1 MERFY
6 NMITSFIYRSQMD
19 NLQVRGLRNQTARP
33 NASNPGLGLQD
44 QTARPNASNPGP
56 DTSLQ
61 SQIRG
66 LNTQQLRSLTELS

>member
-6 NMITSFIYRSQMD
+6 NMITSFLYRSQMD
-19 NLQVRGLRNQTARP
+19 NLQVRGLQNQTA
-33 NASNPGLGLQD
+33 GL
-44 QTARPNASNPGP
+44 

-66 LNTQQLRSLTELS
+66 LNTQQVRSIIELSSSFPPYDYAIN